1 MENQTKTLSKEAID
15 LINYVCSGI
24 LNGWKQE
31 CQRMADELNEDNLD
45 FKEFYYCIED
55 AIDFSTESLWEYE
68 DKVPLNLALEIM
80 SYFADKLEWDFFF
93 TLVNSI
99 GDDILNSKNYYK
111 NGCYLFKQ
119 QALILIDG
127 YYLRD
132 FIKKNLSLPVEKKEK
147 LDMSKK
153 LKEIWKG
160 TLDPDKIKKQGDICE
175 PYRKDNRN
183 DLYTRHPYK

>member
-132 FIKKNLSLPVEKKEK
+132 FISKSLTRPTCNGKMVEIEGKKYRLQLVE
-147 LDMSKK
+147 D
-153 LKEIWKG
+153 
-160 TLDPDKIKKQGDICE
+160 
-175 PYRKDNRN
+175 
-183 DLYTRHPYK
+183 